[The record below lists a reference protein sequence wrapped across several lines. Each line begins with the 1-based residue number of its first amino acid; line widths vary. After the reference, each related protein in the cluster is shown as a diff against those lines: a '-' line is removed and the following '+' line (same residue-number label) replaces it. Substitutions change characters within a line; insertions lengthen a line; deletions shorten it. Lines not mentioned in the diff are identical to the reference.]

1 MVVHLLLVPL
11 WDMEGHRQAHQ
22 CMIEGHQWVIMIG
35 EVDMAIEIVEE
46 VIGDHLRPA
55 TVTEIVEDIGGT
67 VEDLLQ
73 AIMIV
78 VVEDMAIVEARHQR
92 WHGNV
97 VAVVE
102 GGMEMVIE
110 RGGDHAVVVHLIEG
124 EVDID

>member
-1 MVVHLLLVPL
+1 
-11 WDMEGHRQAHQ
+11 
-22 CMIEGHQWVIMIG
+22 
-35 EVDMAIEIVEE
+35 MAIEIVEE
-46 VIGDHLRPA
+46 VIGDHLHPA
-55 TVTEIVEDIGGT
+55 TVTEIVEDIEGT

-78 VVEDMAIVEARHQR
+78 VVEEDMAIVEAHHQR